1 MKRVCFCAA
10 FAIVALSALS
20 VGAAQRKA
28 LVIGNGQYTADGM
41 TPLESPVNNADEL
54 AKRLATMG
62 FQTDLE
68 ATVNLGTLGVQFA
81 VAKFIASLQPGDTAL
96 FYYAGHGIQ
105 VNGVN
110 YLWPVDRPLVDQQQ
124 IEEEFVSLQTL
135 YKGLMAAKSAV
146 NIVILDAC
154 RDNPFAADGWE
165 PGLALPRDTPD
176 SSFIAYATKA
186 NDVAIA
192 VDVTSGDR
200 PYSPYTNALLKHI
213 GRTGVP
219 ITEIFGDIRNAV
231 DSLTGKVPVV
241 ENTLNQIFYFRP
253 PVTMDAQI
261 EIADDEAL
269 VVVDGT
275 ERMSYRFS
283 GSKTRQL
290 PLHGGENLVS
300 INIYNERTPALLPI
314 LGGRASEGWNYKA
327 AFTLPGGNMENF
339 DDGEKTT
346 PKDGPRYGRLF
357 TAAKFTVV
365 VDDEQGAVKVTDR
378 DDEVWK
384 RDGLL
389 DPSTPAGV
397 LTAEVR
403 QNLEWAASN
412 TGPADC
418 EKDYYPYLDCV
429 VSGRNRACL
438 MRYAAQRAR
447 EGNQQ
452 EALDLVAKT
461 QCHNAAARAAI
472 RHAGADVVSSWLR
485 QH

>member
-1 MKRVCFCAA
+1 M
-10 FAIVALSALS
+10 
-20 VGAAQRKA
+20 
-28 LVIGNGQYTADGM
+28 IGNGQYTADGM
-41 TPLESPVNNADEL
+41 TPLTSPANNADEL

-62 FQTDLE
+62 FQTDL
-68 ATVNLGTLGVQFA
+68 AASLDLGTLGVQFA
-81 VAKFIASLQPGDTAL
+81 VANFIASLQPGDTAL

-124 IEEEFVSLQTL
+124 VEEEFVSVQTL
-135 YKGLMAAKSAV
+135 YDGLKAAKSAV
-146 NIVILDAC
+146 NIIILDAC
-154 RDNPFAADGWE
+154 RDNPYAADGWE
-165 PGLALPRDTPD
+165 AGLALPRDTPD

-192 VDVTSGDR
+192 EDVTSGDR
-200 PYSPYTNALLKHI
+200 VYSPYTNALLKHI

-253 PVTMDAQI
+253 PVTMDAKI
-261 EIADDEAL
+261 DIADDEAL

-275 ERMSYRFS
+275 ERMSYRFN

-290 PLHGGENLVS
+290 PLHGGENLFS
-300 INIYNERTPALLPI
+300 IKIYNHRSFTGGLLPI
-314 LGGRASEGWNYKA
+314 LGGREPKGWNYRA
-327 AFTLPGGNMENF
+327 AFTLPGGETKTF
-339 DDGEKTT
+339 DAGEETVD
-346 PKDGPRYGRLF
+346 KDGPRHGRLF
-357 TAAKFTVV
+357 TAATFTVI
-365 VDDEQGAVKVTDR
+365 VDDETGAVKVGDVDR
-378 DDEVWK
+378 EVWK
-384 RDGLL
+384 REGLL
-389 DPSTPAGV
+389 EPSTPAGV
-397 LTAEVR
+397 LPAEVR
-403 QNLEWAASN
+403 PHLAWAASN

-418 EKDYYPYLDCV
+418 EKEYFPYFDCLV
-429 VSGRNRACL
+429 TGQNRACL
-438 MRYAAQRAR
+438 MSYAAERAY

-461 QCHNAAARAAI
+461 QCHDSAARAAI

-485 QH
+485 QHLARQ